1 MLSLVTKYP
10 VRSFLVITFVLS
22 SLIFSF
28 YSLIPEAF
36 LLIYFAVAM
45 WVPAIVAISI
55 RKAQGVKVQPSL
67 SLVWASN
74 RFVWIAAITPFV
86 LAIVTSAFN
95 ILFTSSSYELN
106 EFYVNAFNEIGV
118 AAEYHIWVLIGQTL
132 FNGVIAGIT
141 INTVF
146 ALGEEIGFRGF
157 LQKEWGYLGIWKSG
171 LLIGLIWGFWHAPL
185 IVQGYNFPQ
194 NPWLGVVMMTIAC
207 APLGLI
213 MSYFVQRSGT
223 VMSAGFFHGV
233 FNAVAG
239 LSFAVIDDVTDYIHN
254 PFGLIAILTY
264 SLFALF
270 LYLLERR
277 RQLKITP

>member
-1 MLSLVTKYP
+1 MSCLVTKYP
-10 VRSFLVITFVLS
+10 VRSFVAITFVVS
-22 SLIFSF
+22 TTIFSF
-28 YSLIPEAF
+28 YSFIPEEF
-36 LLIYFAVAM
+36 LLVYFAVAM
-45 WVPAIVAISI
+45 WVPAIVAIFI

-74 RFVWIAAITPFV
+74 RFVWIAAMTPFV

-95 ILFTSSSYELN
+95 ILLTPATYELN
-106 EFYVNAFNEIGV
+106 DFYVNAFNELGI
-118 AAEYHIWVLIGQTL
+118 AEPYHIWVLLGQTVL
-132 FNGVIAGIT
+132 NGFIAGIT

-146 ALGEEIGFRGF
+146 ALGEEIGWRGF
-157 LQKEWGYLGIWKSG
+157 LQKELGYLGIWKSG
-171 LLIGLIWGFWHAPL
+171 LLIGFMWGFWHAPL
-185 IVQGYNFPQ
+185 IIQGYNFPQ
-194 NPWLGVVMMTIAC
+194 NPMLGVVMMTIAC

-239 LSFAVIDDVTDYIHN
+239 LSFAVINEVTDYIHN
-254 PFGLIAILTY
+254 PFGLTAILTY

-277 RQLKITP
+277 RQLKIAL